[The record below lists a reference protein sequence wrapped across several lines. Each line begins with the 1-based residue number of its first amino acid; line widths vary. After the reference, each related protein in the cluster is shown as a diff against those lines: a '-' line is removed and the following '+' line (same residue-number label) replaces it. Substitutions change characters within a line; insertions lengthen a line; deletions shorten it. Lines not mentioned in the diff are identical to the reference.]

1 MFENIKRFFGIY
13 KPDYEYW
20 VNIKEIKIKP
30 EFERT
35 TIGINKWIKKLKYFQ
50 QTGDFQSRIILN
62 SNWELI
68 DGYSSYKIAVKYG
81 LGKVPV
87 YFEKYKL

>member
-20 VNIKEIKIKP
+20 VNIKDIKIKP

-35 TIGINKWIKKLKYFQ
+35 TIGINKWIKKLKYFNE
-50 QTGDFQSRIILN
+50 T
-62 SNWELI
+62 
-68 DGYSSYKIAVKYG
+68 
-81 LGKVPV
+81 
-87 YFEKYKL
+87 